1 MNMRKTA
8 SLASRLPRASWTLLL
23 AVMAMAP
30 ATAWAGQVVTLVNGS
45 KLEVETYR
53 MEGSRIVLSLSGGG
67 ELGISPQQVSGI
79 VAAAAAPASP
89 TAAIP
94 PLSEPKTAAIS
105 LSPSALSV
113 PGVRI
118 SPWDP
123 EPGVR
128 VLIGEISIAVGV
140 DANLVEALVEAES
153 KFDPYAVS
161 RRGAMGLM
169 QLMPATAQH
178 YQVKDV
184 FDPRQNLE
192 GGMRHLKFLLERYDD
207 TALALAAYNAGEEV
221 VDRYRGIPPYRE
233 TRGYVARI
241 LGRLKS

>member
-1 MNMRKTA
+1 MRQTG
-8 SLASRLPRASWTLLL
+8 SRTSRWPRPHRTLLL
-23 AVMAMAP
+23 AFLVTVP
-30 ATAWAGQVVTLVNGS
+30 VPTLAGQVVTLVNGS

-53 MEGSRIVLSLSGGG
+53 MEGSRIVLSLAGGG

-79 VAAAAAPASP
+79 VAGPPSLALPAPP
-89 TAAIP
+89 VLP
-94 PLSEPKTAAIS
+94 PSEPKPNAA
-105 LSPSALSV
+105 LTHPPAPGPSE
-113 PGVRI
+113 VRI

-128 VLIGEISIAVGV
+128 ALIGEMAIAVGV
-140 DANLVEALVEAES
+140 DAKLVAALVEAES

-169 QLMPATAQH
+169 QLMPATARH

-207 TALALAAYNAGEEV
+207 TALALAAYNAGEDV
-221 VDRYRGIPPYRE
+221 VDRYRGIPPFRE

>member
-1 MNMRKTA
+1 MIMRPFA
-8 SLASRLPRASWTLLL
+8 CRPSRLPRASRVMLL
-23 AVMAMAP
+23 AILGMVP
-30 ATAWAGQVVTLVNGS
+30 ASSWAGQVVTLVNGS
-45 KLEVETYR
+45 KLEVEGYR
-53 MEGSRIVLSLSGGG
+53 MEGPRIVFSLAGGG

-79 VAAAAAPASP
+79 VAGVPAPASSASAVAP
-89 TAAIP
+89 I
-94 PLSEPKTAAIS
+94 SEPKTAATEES
-105 LSPSALSV
+105 RPAPSI
-113 PGVRI
+113 PEVRI

-128 VLIGEISIAVGV
+128 ALIGEISIAVGV
-140 DANLVEALVEAES
+140 DAKLVEALVEAES

-169 QLMPATAQH
+169 QLMPATAKH

-207 TALALAAYNAGEEV
+207 TALALAAYNAGEDV

>member
-1 MNMRKTA
+1 MITQTTA
-8 SLASRLPRASWTLLL
+8 RYARRLFRTGRVLLL
-23 AVMAMAP
+23 AIPVLLSSQTRAD
-30 ATAWAGQVVTLVNGS
+30 QVVTLVNGS
-45 KLEVETYR
+45 KLEVQSYR
-53 MEGSRIVLSLSGGG
+53 MEGSRIVLSLTGGG

-79 VAAAAAPASP
+79 VAGIPKVSPAPP
-89 TAAIP
+89 EP
-94 PLSEPKTAAIS
+94 PLSEPK
-105 LSPSALSV
+105 SAVVPPAVSV
-113 PGVRI
+113 PVVPEIRI

-128 VLIGEISIAVGV
+128 ALIAEVSRAVGV
-140 DANLVEALVEAES
+140 NAKLVEALVEAES

-169 QLMPATAQH
+169 QLMPGTARQ

-192 GGMRHLKFLLERYDD
+192 GGMRHLKFLLERYDN
-207 TALALAAYNAGEEV
+207 TALALAAYNAGEDV

>member
-1 MNMRKTA
+1 MIMRPA
-8 SLASRLPRASWTLLL
+8 AFRPPRLTRASQVMLL
-23 AVMAMAP
+23 AILGMVP
-30 ATAWAGQVVTLVNGS
+30 ASSWAGQVVTLVNGS
-45 KLEVETYR
+45 KLEVESYR
-53 MEGSRIVLSLSGGG
+53 MEGSRIVFSLAGGG

-79 VAAAAAPASP
+79 VAAVPAPASSAP
-89 TAAIP
+89 AIAP
-94 PLSEPKTAAIS
+94 ISEPKTAAIPES
-105 LSPSALSV
+105 RPAPSV
-113 PGVRI
+113 PEVRI
-118 SPWDP
+118 SPWNP

-128 VLIGEISIAVGV
+128 ALIGEISIAVGV
-140 DANLVEALVEAES
+140 DAKLVEALVEAES

-169 QLMPATAQH
+169 QLMPATAHH

-207 TALALAAYNAGEEV
+207 TALALAAYNAGEDV

>member
-1 MNMRKTA
+1 MTMQRAATR
-8 SLASRLPRASWTLLL
+8 SSRLSRACGVLLL
-23 AVMAMAP
+23 VIP
-30 ATAWAGQVVTLVNGS
+30 VLLPSKSWAAQVVTLVNGS
-45 KLEVETYR
+45 KLEVESYR
-53 MEGSRIVLSLSGGG
+53 MEGSRIVLSLTGGG

-79 VAAAAAPASP
+79 VASIPAAPRVPVEPLPSEPKAAAAP
-89 TAAIP
+89 
-94 PLSEPKTAAIS
+94 
-105 LSPSALSV
+105 SAPAVPVV
-113 PGVRI
+113 PGIRI

-128 VLIGEISIAVGV
+128 ALIGEISRAVGV
-140 DANLVEALVEAES
+140 DTKLVEALVEAES

-169 QLMPATAQH
+169 QLMPGTARQ

-207 TALALAAYNAGEEV
+207 TALALAAYNAGEDV

>member
-1 MNMRKTA
+1 M
-8 SLASRLPRASWTLLL
+8 SLRTSRRPRVSRVLLL
-23 AVMAMAP
+23 AILGIFP
-30 ATAWAGQVVTLVNGS
+30 ASARAGQIVTLVNGS
-45 KLEVETYR
+45 KLEVESYR
-53 MEGSRIVLSLSGGG
+53 MEGPRIVFSLSGGG
-67 ELGISPQQVSGI
+67 EIGISPRQVSGI
-79 VAAAAAPASP
+79 VAAPAVPKSSAAMVAPP
-89 TAAIP
+89 
-94 PLSEPKTAAIS
+94 EEKTAPI
-105 LSPSALSV
+105 PSNQPAPSV
-113 PGVRI
+113 LEVRI

-128 VLIGEISIAVGV
+128 ALIGEISAVVGV
-140 DANLVEALVEAES
+140 DTKLVEALVEAES

-169 QLMPATAQH
+169 QLMPATAKH

-192 GGMRHLKFLLERYDD
+192 GGMRYLKFLLERYDD
-207 TALALAAYNAGEEV
+207 TALALAAYNAGEDV